1 LHRHPRLVVFER
13 TAYEQTRVDGINR
26 RTQNCDEIVSE
37 V

>member
-1 LHRHPRLVVFER
+1 LQQHPRLTVFKR